1 MLKIPGRKVQT
12 GVLLALAVVLFAQLV
27 DSEPVR
33 KKILDS
39 LDVSETDAVTTVRI
53 SLTTRVRYDSHFP
66 YESGRELRI
75 RITPFGISADDLK
88 ALFKRETLVPF
99 DHEDLPLDEVVYEGD
114 IEGGPYITLIFNRCV
129 DFWVE
134 QGRDSRSI
142 VVYVDE
148 AAPEVRQQPAE
159 DSVGE

>member
-1 MLKIPGRKVQT
+1 MQVSGKKALAA
-12 GVLLALAVVLFAQLV
+12 VLLAIAVLLFAQLV

-33 KKILDS
+33 KKILDT
-39 LDVSETDAVTTVRI
+39 LEVYETDAVTTVRI
-53 SLTTRVRYDSHFP
+53 NLTTRVRYDSHFP

-75 RITPFGISADDLK
+75 RITPFGISADDLQ
-88 ALFKRETLVPF
+88 ALHRRETLVPF
-99 DHEDLPLDEVVYEGD
+99 EHEDLQLDEVVYEGD
-114 IEGGPYITLIFNRCV
+114 IEGGPYLTLFFNRCV

-148 AAPEVRQQPAE
+148 VAPEVHLQPVVDPASE
-159 DSVGE
+159 

>member
-1 MLKIPGRKVQT
+1 MLPGRKARA
-12 GVLLALAVVLFAQLV
+12 GILLALGVVLFTQLV

-39 LDVSETDAVTTVRI
+39 LDVYETDAVTTIRI

-66 YESGRELRI
+66 YESGKELRI
-75 RITPFGISADDLK
+75 RITPFGISADDLN
-88 ALFKRETLVPF
+88 ALYKRETLVPF

-114 IEGGPYITLIFNRCV
+114 IEGGPYITLFFNRCV

-142 VVYVDE
+142 VVYLDE
-148 AAPEVRQQPAE
+148 VAPEVQQQPAVDPTSE
-159 DSVGE
+159 

>member
-1 MLKIPGRKVQT
+1 MKMPGRKARAAI
-12 GVLLALAVVLFAQLV
+12 LLAIGVILFTQLV

-39 LDVSETDAVTTVRI
+39 LDVYETDAVTTVRI

-75 RITPFGISADDLK
+75 RITPFGISADDLD

-114 IEGGPYITLIFNRCV
+114 IEGGPYLTLFFNRCV
-129 DFWVE
+129 EFWVE

-142 VVYVDE
+142 VVYMGEV
-148 AAPEVRQQPAE
+148 APEVQQQPAVDPVSE
-159 DSVGE
+159 

>member
-1 MLKIPGRKVQT
+1 MRVSGQKTLA
-12 GVLLALAVVLFAQLV
+12 GVLLALAVLLFAQLV

-33 KKILDS
+33 KKILDR
-39 LDVSETDAVTTVRI
+39 LDVHETDAVTTVRI

-66 YESGRELRI
+66 YESGKELRI

-88 ALFKRETLVPF
+88 ALFKRETLVPYE
-99 DHEDLPLDEVVYEGD
+99 HEDLPLDEVVYEGD
-114 IEGGPYITLIFNRCV
+114 IEGGPYLTLFFNRCV

-148 AAPEVRQQPAE
+148 VAPEVHLQPVVDPA
-159 DSVGE
+159 SK

>member
-1 MLKIPGRKVQT
+1 MITIPGRKAAA
-12 GVLLALAVVLFAQLV
+12 GILLALGVVLFAQLV

-33 KKILDS
+33 KKILDR
-39 LDVSETDAVTTVRI
+39 LDVQETDALTTVRI

-66 YESGRELRI
+66 YESGKELRV
-75 RITPFGISADDLK
+75 RITPFGISADDLN

-99 DHEDLPLDEVVYEGD
+99 DQEDLPLEEVVYEGD
-114 IEGGPYITLIFNRCV
+114 IEGGPYITLFFSRCV

-142 VVYVDE
+142 VVYLDE
-148 AAPEVRQQPAE
+148 VAPEVQQQLAVEPVSE
-159 DSVGE
+159 

>member
-1 MLKIPGRKVQT
+1 MQMPGRKT
-12 GVLLALAVVLFAQLV
+12 LAGVLLALAVLLFTQLV

-39 LDVSETDAVTTVRI
+39 LDVHETDAVTTVRI

-66 YESGRELRI
+66 YESGKELRI
-75 RITPFGISADDLK
+75 RITPFGISADDLQ
-88 ALFKRETLVPF
+88 ALYKRETLVPF
-99 DHEDLPLDEVVYEGD
+99 DHENLPLDEVVYEGD
-114 IEGGPYITLIFNRCV
+114 IEGGPYLTLFFNHCV

-148 AAPEVRQQPAE
+148 AAPDVHQQPAMDPASE
-159 DSVGE
+159 

>member
-1 MLKIPGRKVQT
+1 MRMPGQKARAGILLAL
-12 GVLLALAVVLFAQLV
+12 GVLLFTQLV

-39 LDVSETDAVTTVRI
+39 LDVYETDAVTTVQV

-66 YESGRELRI
+66 YESGKELRI
-75 RITPFGISADDLK
+75 RIRPFGISADDLN
-88 ALFKRETLVPF
+88 ALHKRETLVPF
-99 DHEDLPLDEVVYEGD
+99 DYENLPLDEVVYEGD
-114 IEGGPYITLIFNRCV
+114 IEGGPYLTLFFNRCV

-148 AAPEVRQQPAE
+148 VAPEVQQQPVVDPVSE
-159 DSVGE
+159 

>member
-1 MLKIPGRKVQT
+1 MA
-12 GVLLALAVVLFAQLV
+12 GVLLMLGVVLFAQLV

-39 LDVSETDAVTTVRI
+39 LDIRETDAVTTVRI

-66 YESGRELRI
+66 YESGKVLRI
-75 RITPFGISADDLK
+75 RIKPFGISVDDLN

-114 IEGGPYITLIFNRCV
+114 IEGGPYITLFFNRCV

-142 VVYVDE
+142 MVYLDE
-148 AAPEVRQQPAE
+148 VAPEVPRQPVADPASE
-159 DSVGE
+159 

>member
-1 MLKIPGRKVQT
+1 MQMPGRKARA
-12 GVLLALAVVLFAQLV
+12 GVLLALGVVLFAQLV

-39 LDVSETDAVTTVRI
+39 LDVNETDAVTTVRI
-53 SLTTRVRYDSHFP
+53 SLTMRVRYDSHFP
-66 YESGRELRI
+66 YESGKELRI
-75 RITPFGISADDLK
+75 RIRPFGISADDLK
-88 ALFKRETLVPF
+88 ALYQRETLVPF

-114 IEGGPYITLIFNRCV
+114 IEGGPYLTLFFNRCV

-142 VVYVDE
+142 VVYLDE
-148 AAPEVRQQPAE
+148 VAPEVHEQPAV
-159 DSVGE
+159 DSVSE

>member
-1 MLKIPGRKVQT
+1 MTRIPGKRVWA
-12 GVLLALAVVLFAQLV
+12 GVLLAIAVVLFAQLV

-33 KKILDS
+33 KKLLDS
-39 LDVSETDAVTTVRI
+39 LDVHETEAVTTVRI

-75 RITPFGISADDLK
+75 RITPFGISADDMK

-114 IEGGPYITLIFNRCV
+114 IEGGPYITLFFNRCV

-148 AAPEVRQQPAE
+148 AAPEVDQQPDVEPA
-159 DSVGE
+159 GE